1 MRFVCFVFII
11 VNCKDKLAYFLSQIL
26 NEFNYAT
33 NVYLKVF
40 LNLKTAY
47 EKVPPYPPVPPAL
60 FIGTESL

>member
-1 MRFVCFVFII
+1 
-11 VNCKDKLAYFLSQIL
+11 VNRKDKLAYFLSQIL

-47 EKVPPYPPVPPAL
+47 AKVPPYPPIISTL
-60 FIGTESL
+60 FIGSEPV